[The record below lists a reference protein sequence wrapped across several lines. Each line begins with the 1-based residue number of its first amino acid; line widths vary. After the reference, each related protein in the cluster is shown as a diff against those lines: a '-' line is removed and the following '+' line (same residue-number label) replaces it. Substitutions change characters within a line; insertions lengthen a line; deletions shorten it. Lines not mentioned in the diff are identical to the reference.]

1 MILSILAFRWK
12 EYSVASVDSVGDI
25 LRHIACGAKHAG
37 KQSSLFTRMAVLEAR
52 AAKRF
57 KIGIV
62 AFFPFMFFVFGLVMG
77 KFCNSSLHFILH
89 LLNTLQ
95 VPATFKFIK
104 LF

>member
-1 MILSILAFRWK
+1 
-12 EYSVASVDSVGDI
+12 
-25 LRHIACGAKHAG
+25 
-37 KQSSLFTRMAVLEAR
+37 MAVLEAR
-52 AAKRF
+52 ATKRF

-77 KFCNSSLHFILH
+77 KFCNTTSLHFVLH